1 MNSIKKYISKIPGKR
16 LPVVLIVLLAFAC
29 TKEDKSVCYICTT
42 TYIVTTD
49 QTVPGYPA
57 STTVDFELCDIT
69 AEQAAD
75 FEQTNKGSESD
86 VVGGVTY
93 SSSHS
98 TKCRQE

>member
-1 MNSIKKYISKIPGKR
+1 
-16 LPVVLIVLLAFAC
+16 
-29 TKEDKSVCYICTT
+29 
-42 TYIVTTD
+42 
-49 QTVPGYPA
+49 
-57 STTVDFELCDIT
+57 VDFELCDIT

-98 TKCRQE
+98 TKCRLE